1 MLHKFHKQT
10 NKRSREREK
19 EHEMSELTKFEV
31 QDINYS
37 KKFSALNKLKREL
50 SIRLR

>member
-31 QDINYS
+31 QD
-37 KKFSALNKLKREL
+37 NKLFKKIFCLE
-50 SIRLR
+50 